1 MHDANTTREVP
12 LVPDTLFYGIKS
24 NGELLAAS
32 IGLSRWGLS
41 NCNIFSS
48 FRLWRCCT
56 RASSARLST
65 VLRLDGWAAAFAAMP
80 PGPRADWCAG
90 REAMKPKPRADDAGR
105 KPWLM
110 ARCHPLSRA
119 GSAAANSALPMA
131 ASKPSRLPKSGKPSE
146 AYWSAAGWSVGTYVV
161 GRMLRVKPGLQ
172 FFDFGHF
179 PGFPRTGRTAVPWAC
194 GHTASAIGP
203 QP

>member
-1 MHDANTTREVP
+1 MWPAVPIATNLGPSNGEHARWRYLPYRDNRPANSWKGIVMHDANTTREVP

-131 ASKPSRLPKSGKPSE
+131 LPES
-146 AYWSAAGWSVGTYVV
+146 
-161 GRMLRVKPGLQ
+161 
-172 FFDFGHF
+172 
-179 PGFPRTGRTAVPWAC
+179 C
-194 GHTASAIGP
+194 
-203 QP
+203 